1 MWKVAF
7 ISMLLFLGVSAGA
20 LYYQWDEYHTEATK
34 QSVLQHD
41 IEATFTGKTIEVV
54 HHIRG
59 AVADTYEVTVPKEVT
74 NISCAKKKNVRR
86 TKKMGKRSS
95 THRKQIHFRSLIACR
110 LFQKNRFSFNNGSF
124 IFIRHSRNK
133 RTYRS
138 PMLFI
143 RKGYGQQ
150 TESSLVTSI
159 NRLFLFSCGRK
170 KADKPFRFIFNRNR
184 CSQRLT
190 VI

>member
-20 LYYQWDEYHTEATK
+20 LYYQWNEYHTEATK

-59 AVADTYEVTVPKEVT
+59 AVADAYEVTVPKEVT
-74 NISCAKKKNVRR
+74 NISCAKKKTCVEQ
-86 TKKMGKRSS
+86 KMGKRSS

-124 IFIRHSRNK
+124 IFIRHSHNK
-133 RTYRS
+133 QTYRS
-138 PMLFI
+138 PMSFI

-159 NRLFLFSCGRK
+159 NRLFPFLCGKKRRTNRSALFSI
-170 KADKPFRFIFNRNR
+170 A
-184 CSQRLT
+184 T
-190 VI
+190 VAANV